1 MDDLQQK
8 KRSLVVAI
16 DFKAAFDKV
25 WRGGLLQDLAAYGM
39 NNRFLQWLREWL
51 SDRRGFVRWNT
62 SCSRSR
68 IFSQGLPQG
77 SPLSPLLYCIATAS
91 LPPYIKAKAP
101 NVEVNQFAD
110 DLTVQSAA
118 ENPAS
123 AAIELQRA
131 LDAITDWSGSNY
143 VQLAAEKTVA
153 LTVSVDPR
161 ETAGK
166 ALPNLVLNGQPVG
179 YEKKT
184 SILGVT
190 QDTQLRFSEHAK
202 TARKKFLQ
210 RLNILK
216 SLSGKDWGLRS
227 VDLRHVCRSYV
238 KSGAMYAYEVWG
250 MCLSKSQ
257 IDSLE
262 TCNTMAGRLILG
274 APKGSPSVPV
284 LTEAGL
290 SRLHDDGIDQAAKL
304 LDNCRRFPPGH
315 PLKHLI
321 NRRPRQRLKS
331 RESGLRTDWR
341 TTALQRIAEIPDSTD
356 PREALNLDKEER
368 KRRRYMEEVSE
379 QHIHRTISEG
389 SSLAIAPERTRA
401 EEVALYQ
408 LRLNRHPALA
418 STACRHGKQESA
430 KCTKCDM
437 NEDENTTHFLITCP
451 HWTNERLATLGHN
464 PSLRCLQETPEDVLK
479 FLLLWAFWPPQ
490 LK

>member
-1 MDDLQQK
+1 
-8 KRSLVVAI
+8 
-16 DFKAAFDKV
+16 
-25 WRGGLLQDLAAYGM
+25 M
-39 NNRFLQWLREWL
+39 NNRFLQWLRAWL

-118 ENPAS
+118 ENPTS
-123 AAIELQRA
+123 AAIELQPA

-153 LTVSVDPR
+153 LTVSVGPR

-166 ALPNLVLNGQPVG
+166 ATPNLVLNGQPVG

-184 SILGVT
+184 FILGVT
-190 QDTQLRFSEHAK
+190 LDTQLRFSEHAK
-202 TARKKFLQ
+202 TARKNFLQ

-216 SLSGKDWGLRS
+216 CLSGKDWGLRS

-250 MCLSKSQ
+250 MFLSKSQ

-262 TCNTMAGRLILG
+262 TCNTMAGRLIVG

-321 NRRPRQRLKS
+321 K
-331 RESGLRTDWR
+331 
-341 TTALQRIAEIPDSTD
+341 
-356 PREALNLDKEER
+356 
-368 KRRRYMEEVSE
+368 
-379 QHIHRTISEG
+379 
-389 SSLAIAPERTRA
+389 
-401 EEVALYQ
+401 
-408 LRLNRHPALA
+408 
-418 STACRHGKQESA
+418 
-430 KCTKCDM
+430 
-437 NEDENTTHFLITCP
+437 
-451 HWTNERLATLGHN
+451 
-464 PSLRCLQETPEDVLK
+464 
-479 FLLLWAFWPPQ
+479 
-490 LK
+490 